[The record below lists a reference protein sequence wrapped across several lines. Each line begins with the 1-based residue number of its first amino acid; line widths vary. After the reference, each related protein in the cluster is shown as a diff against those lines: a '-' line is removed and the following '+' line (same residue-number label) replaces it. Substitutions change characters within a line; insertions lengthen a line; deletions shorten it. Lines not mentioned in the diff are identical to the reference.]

1 MVLSR
6 RNPQNISNFLAMTN
20 TYENITMMKAIVVEL
35 LASTKKSLIYHLKEK
50 KYIC

>member
-20 TYENITMMKAIVVEL
+20 TYENITMIKVIVVE